1 MQAIEFNSQ
10 FEHGQITVPK
20 MFHLAE
26 GVSVRVLILL
36 DETTDAKGAGKSDVK
51 SLWERTAGA
60 WQGSLLVREPQGEYE
75 QRLEL
80 E

>member
-10 FEHGQITVPK
+10 LEHGQITVPK
-20 MFHLAE
+20 ALHLAE
-26 GVSVRVLILL
+26 GQPVRVLILL
-36 DETTDAKGAGKSDVK
+36 DDVAGEKANQPVSAKSVWA
-51 SLWERTAGA
+51 RTAGA
-60 WQGSLLVREPQGEYE
+60 WQGSPLVREPQGEYE